1 MPEHPP
7 PTLTEQVAQLGQT
20 VGQWLAIAF
29 IFCQNA
35 YLHWKRN
42 RNTGALGRIEAQ
54 LTANGGS
61 SVKDA
66 LLRLEAKI
74 DVLTH
79 EVTLQRS
86 MTRMLADL
94 DDNYVTWV
102 ATPAG
107 EWEFLSIG
115 ITKLTGR
122 QVEALKGANWLN
134 MVHDHDR
141 DRVEAKWKD
150 AVTHRRD
157 LEIRFNVAGEDSV
170 TPVALRTYVS

>member
-115 ITKLTGR
+115 ITKL
-122 QVEALKGANWLN
+122 L
-134 MVHDHDR
+134 
-141 DRVEAKWKD
+141 RV
-150 AVTHRRD
+150 
-157 LEIRFNVAGEDSV
+157 S
-170 TPVALRTYVS
+170 